1 MRTNILPAFFVL
13 ALFGFVCAYSCN
25 AADAETRDSAFG
37 LLLPAPQ
44 EVELHFGRVEL
55 NQSLRLSLP
64 KKWTESVGRYLWLLN
79 DVLEARKAAPVAL
92 TDDSAAAA
100 IRIVQQTA
108 GNLPADGYELK
119 IGEGK
124 IELAAADPAGAFNGL
139 ATLAQLIENCG
150 SGAIQLPAGRI
161 RDWPEL
167 ATRAVHIDMTCQ
179 QYQAEYVQRLMR
191 TLARYKVNA
200 ILMEYSGMFPF
211 REHKAIPRPDAF
223 SEAELR
229 AILRTA
235 KECNQEVIPF
245 LQCAAHLEY
254 VLTQDP
260 KALSLSKDHGG
271 KGREGYS
278 YCLSHSDTLPFAESL
293 IDEILAQH
301 PGVKRLHVG
310 GDEVPKSRCERCAAA
325 GDFST
330 MYLKHYAQ
338 IAEICRRH
346 GVVPLMWTD
355 MFAPFALQD
364 SAEKSAKLAESI
376 RAAMQILPRDMIGVD
391 WWYGTADFK
400 VSPKLRA
407 AGFQAFTASAA
418 RCDSRELLDW
428 PRLSY
433 HLENIRGGCLQAI
446 ASKMPGTII
455 TSWSYRGC
463 PHELCLPE
471 YAGISYAWN
480 AREAGVPIL
489 LKNFFRQRYAL
500 ADGLGAALTQAAL
513 AETKIDVPTLQA
525 EMTNWNAAERTWTI
539 PAPRQAEQLLA
550 RIKKHG
556 AESVRDSLSDAL
568 RQYAENDAVWRSVLQ
583 AAAINRTELQCWDL
597 SRRHLRH
604 RLELTQALARMKAGE
619 DVERRLAALLEAGAK
634 LREEWKSLYR
644 DVFTPAH
651 MKVELDLR
659 FDAEPGIIDAVRQ
672 AQKKS
677 APPKT
682 AS

>member
-1 MRTNILPAFFVL
+1 MRTTFLS
-13 ALFGFVCAYSCN
+13 ALFVFAILGCVFTFSGH
-25 AADAETRDSAFG
+25 AAATQAPDSSFG

-44 EVELHFGRVEL
+44 EIEMHFGRVEL
-55 NQSLRLSLP
+55 NQPLRLNLP
-64 KKWTESVGRYLWLLN
+64 KKWAESVGRYLWLLN

-108 GNLPADGYELK
+108 GNLPPDGYELK

-124 IELAAADPAGAFNGL
+124 IELTAADPAGAFNGL

-150 SGAIQLPAGRI
+150 SGAIQLSAGRI

-179 QYQAEYVQRLMR
+179 QYNAEYVQRLMR
-191 TLARYKVNA
+191 TLARYKTNA

-211 REHKAIPRPDAF
+211 RKHKTIARPDAF
-223 SEAELR
+223 SEAELH

-235 KECNQEVIPF
+235 EDCNQEIIPF
-245 LQCAAHLEY
+245 MQCAAHLEY

-260 KALSLSKDHGG
+260 KAISLSKDHGG

-278 YCLSHSDTLPFAESL
+278 YCLSHPDTLPFAESL

-325 GDFST
+325 GDFSA
-330 MYLKHYAQ
+330 MYLRHYAR
-338 IAEICRRH
+338 IADICRRR

-364 SAEKSAKLAESI
+364 SKEKSAELAEKI
-376 RAAMQILPRDMIGVD
+376 RAAMKILPRDVIGVD
-391 WWYGTADFK
+391 WWYGSADFK

-418 RCDSRELLDW
+418 RCDSRELVDW
-428 PRLSY
+428 PRLAY

-500 ADGLGAALTQAAL
+500 PDGLSDALAQAAL

-539 PAPRQAEQLLA
+539 PPRRQAEQLLA

-556 AESVRDSLSDAL
+556 AESIRDSLSDGL
-568 RQYAENDAVWRSVLQ
+568 RQYAENDALWRSVLQ
-583 AAAINRTELQCWDL
+583 SAAMNRTELQCWDL

-604 RLELTQALARMKAGE
+604 RLELTLALARMKAGE
-619 DVERRLAALLEAGAK
+619 DVEQRLAALVQEGAK
-634 LREEWKSLYR
+634 LREEWKTLYR

-659 FDAEPGIIDAVRQ
+659 FDAEPGIIDAVRR
-672 AQKKS
+672 AEGKI
-677 APPKT
+677 APPKA